1 MSLIGN
7 RVDQP
12 SIAGAPGVSPKRFP
26 ASTSDEPRL
35 RRWHRKSR
43 AGCIPCKHGRIKCD
57 ESQPT
62 CDNCVKREIPCNY
75 FETKCLKRP
84 PRILLRQDQRQDG
97 AVTSPSNS
105 ASTDAFIFPPS
116 GMVPSQHL
124 FSAGDLT
131 PAERLLKLRL
141 FHHYLQMTHQ
151 STEVQVRWAFWIAEV
166 AVQSPHTMDALLGF
180 SACHLRRFTK
190 SDRSLDETSHRYMA
204 RAIRSQRGQI
214 QVGLDKNNAPSIA
227 ATCALISF
235 YSSINRAE
243 LAPESLLQ
251 GPLHWFSSLQMS
263 IQVVF
268 QAQHFIQ
275 DSKFREH
282 FRGLIL
288 LRDGMTQ
295 DIPNEFQFLLDYPGT
310 EKIVNEAS
318 LSAYRETL
326 SLLSCICSNLKRATP
341 LLFFAVVPSR
351 FVDLVAAK
359 DSRALAILGYFFML
373 VKKCR
378 HFWWIDGVPEQEF
391 AKIMAMLPS
400 QWWPVMSLAM
410 DVFK

>member
-12 SIAGAPGVSPKRFP
+12 SIAGVPRVSPNHSP
-26 ASTSDEPRL
+26 ASTSDKPRL
-35 RRWHRKSR
+35 RRRHQKSR
-43 AGCIPCKHGRIKCD
+43 AGCIPCKRRRVKCD

-62 CDNCVKREIPCNY
+62 CDNCVKREIPCKY

-84 PRILLRQDQRQDG
+84 PRILLRHGQTQDG

-105 ASTDAFIFPPS
+105 ASADAFIFPS
-116 GMVPSQHL
+116 GNVPSQHL

-141 FHHYLQMTHQ
+141 FHHYLQMTHE

-166 AVQSPHTMDALLGF
+166 AVQSPHAMDALLGF
-180 SACHLRRFTK
+180 SACHLRRCTK
-190 SDRSLDETSHRYMA
+190 SDQSLDETSHRYLA

-214 QVGLDKNNAPSIA
+214 QAGLDENNAPSIA

-235 YSSINRAE
+235 YSSVNRAE
-243 LAPESLLQ
+243 LAPEGVLQ
-251 GPLHWFSSLQMS
+251 VPLHWFSSLQMS
-263 IQVVF
+263 IQVLF

-275 DSKFREH
+275 DSKFRKH
-282 FRGLIL
+282 YRGLIL
-288 LRDGMTQ
+288 LRDRMTQ
-295 DIPNEFQFLLDYPGT
+295 DISNEFQFLLEYPGA
-310 EKIVNEAS
+310 EKTVDEAS

-326 SLLSCICSNLKRATP
+326 TLLSCICSDLKHATP

-378 HFWWIDGVPEQEF
+378 QFWWIDGVPEQEF
-391 AKIMAMLPS
+391 ATIMAMLPS
-400 QWWPVMSLAM
+400 HWWPVMSSAM
-410 DVFK
+410 DEFE